1 MRHFYWERHPN
12 GPFVTLIAVAAT
24 YLHPEADEP
33 EALRRRARRADE
45 GDEEMRVFK
54 AELRDAILH
63 PERLPDDELFRNVS
77 YDTGSPG
84 AFLEEV
90 WWYLYRDEPVAAP
103 GTPGTSPHQAGAV
116 TSGVGKHDLVRTTTI
131 TSSLFERDW
140 IPVGAEGVVLDT
152 KPDGRCLVD
161 LTLVTPAEDD
171 MGVYGTDFGE
181 GDYGEGEFPLVVLSQ
196 RQYKVIRARDRG

>member
-1 MRHFYWERHPN
+1 MRHFYWERHPG
-12 GPFVTLIAVAAT
+12 GPFATLIAVAAT

-33 EALRRRARRADE
+33 EALRRRARRATED
-45 GDEEMRVFK
+45 DEEMRVFK
-54 AELRDAILH
+54 AELREAILH
-63 PERLPDDELFRNVS
+63 PERLPGDELSRNVS

-103 GTPGTSPHQAGAV
+103 GAPGTGPQQTGAV
-116 TSGVGKHDLVRTTTI
+116 AGGAGKRDLVRTTAI

-140 IPVGAEGVVLDT
+140 IPAGAEGVVLDT
-152 KPDGRCLVD
+152 KPDGRCLVE

-171 MGVYGTDFGE
+171 MGVYGTEFGD
-181 GDYGEGEFPLVVLSQ
+181 GGYGEGEFPLVVLTPD
-196 RQYKVIRARDRG
+196 QYEVIHD

>member
-1 MRHFYWERHPN
+1 MRHFYWERHPD

-54 AELRDAILH
+54 AELREAILH

-84 AFLEEV
+84 AVLEEV
-90 WWYLYRDEPVAAP
+90 WWYLYRDEPVTAP
-103 GTPGTSPHQAGAV
+103 GTPATSPQQAGTVTGGAV
-116 TSGVGKHDLVRTTTI
+116 KHDLVRTTTI

-140 IPVGAEGVVLDT
+140 IPAGAQGVVLDT

-171 MGVYGTDFGE
+171 MGVYGTDFGD
-181 GDYGEGEFPLVVLSQ
+181 GDYGEGEFPLVVLDP
-196 RQYKVIRARDRG
+196 RQYEVIRARDRG

>member
-1 MRHFYWERHPN
+1 VSHFYWERHPD

-33 EALRRRARRADE
+33 EALRRRARRAGE
-45 GDEEMRVFK
+45 GDAEMRVFK
-54 AELRDAILH
+54 AELREAIAH

-103 GTPGTSPHQAGAV
+103 GAPGTSPQQAGAV
-116 TSGVGKHDLVRTTTI
+116 TGGAGKDTLVRTTTI

-140 IPVGAEGVVLDT
+140 IPAGAQGVVLDT
-152 KPDGRCLVD
+152 KPDGRCLVQ

-171 MGVYGTDFGE
+171 MGVYGTDFGD
-181 GDYGEGEFPLVVLSQ
+181 GDYGEGEFPLVVLTP
-196 RQYKVIRARDRG
+196 RQYEVIRARDRG

>member
-1 MRHFYWERHPN
+1 MRHFYWERHPD

-33 EALRRRARRADE
+33 ESLRRRAGRADE

-54 AELRDAILH
+54 AELREAILH

-103 GTPGTSPHQAGAV
+103 GTSPHQAGAV
-116 TSGVGKHDLVRTTTI
+116 TGGVGKHDLVRTTTI

-140 IPVGAEGVVLDT
+140 IPAEAEGVVLDT

-171 MGVYGTDFGE
+171 MGVYGTDFGD
-181 GDYGEGEFPLVVLSQ
+181 GDYGEGEFPLVVLTP
-196 RQYKVIRARDRG
+196 RQYEVIRTHDQS